1 MHAAIRNGESS
12 TDGPRGSGLA
22 RTSGDFKPAGLASQ
36 TCELVPAHV
45 SPDAVAIKPC
55 TGAAVASGGAQA
67 RLQASASAAAGQHA
81 GLASLTGEKLEKKIC
96 SFSPINGS
104 LLDSF
109 TYQFKKKIVSVCILS
124 VCLVSVSEK
133 DLLLLVLLLA
143 RA

>member
-1 MHAAIRNGESS
+1 MLLAVLALACAPPEATAAPVHGFIA
-12 TDGPRGSGLA
+12 T
-22 RTSGDFKPAGLASQ
+22 
-36 TCELVPAHV
+36 
-45 SPDAVAIKPC
+45 AVAIC
-55 TGAAVASGGAQA
+55 TGVAVQQHSDRAQA

-124 VCLVSVSEK
+124 VCLVSVSEQA
-133 DLLLLVLLLA
+133 LLLLVLPLA
-143 RA
+143 HA